1 MQNPILELENHMS
14 HRSTLFLLAAL
25 LLGTGF
31 QFCAAV
37 PAQAHGE
44 AKARFGGIVKA
55 AQEISF
61 ELVSAAPGGAQIYMD
76 DHGDLMSTTGITGKL
91 TVIGKSSEKKETT
104 LSTDGKKLTAAG
116 ATPVSGD
123 RVILIVV
130 LASQQ
135 TISVRY
141 AIP

>member
-1 MQNPILELENHMS
+1 MR
-14 HRSTLFLLAAL
+14 HRSPFFLVAAL
-25 LLGTGF
+25 LLGAGF
-31 QFCAAV
+31 QFSAAM

-61 ELVSAAPGGAQIYMD
+61 ELVSAAPGGAQVYMD
-76 DHGDLMSTTGITGKL
+76 DHGELMSTTGITGKM
-91 TVIGKSSEKKETT
+91 TVIGKSGGKKEAVLT
-104 LSTDGKKLTAAG
+104 TDGKKLSAAG

-123 RVILIVV
+123 RVILVVV
-130 LASQQ
+130 LPTAQ

>member
-1 MQNPILELENHMS
+1 MS
-14 HRSTLFLLAAL
+14 HRSPFFLLAAL

-31 QFCAAV
+31 QFSAAV

-61 ELVSAAPGGAQIYMD
+61 ELVSAAPGGAQVYMD
-76 DHGDLMSTTGITGKL
+76 DHGSLMSTKGITGKM
-91 TVIGKSSEKKETT
+91 TVISKSGGKKEAP
-104 LSTDGKKLTAAG
+104 LSADGKKLTAAG
-116 ATPVSGD
+116 ATAVSGD
-123 RVILIVV
+123 RVILVVV
-130 LASQQ
+130 LPSAQ